1 MLPDERRYL
10 YRGVNLRLDEQ
21 RRGRLIPGTP
31 GKPFHD
37 YARTGEHWSR
47 CGIIVC
53 GDAVGNEVA
62 KHTSNESRLTSGV
75 STTLSYEK
83 AKYYATHSLDGTLF
97 AGCVYRIDRELLI
110 EYGVSEIVVA
120 DSPDEE
126 VIIVAKNYG
135 ELPSEIVI
143 SKKRVSPD
151 SSGK

>member
-1 MLPDERRYL
+1 MSPKDQRYL
-10 YRGVNLRLDEQ
+10 YRGVNERLDKE
-21 RRGRLIPGTP
+21 REGRLIPGNP

-37 YARTGEHWSR
+37 YARTGAHWSR

-62 KHTSNESRLTSGV
+62 KHTSNESGLTSGV

-83 AKYYATHSLDGTLF
+83 AKYYATHTSDGTLF

-126 VIIVAKNYG
+126 VIVVAKDYG

-143 SKKRVSPD
+143 SKKGVSPD